1 MTEVVVRIGGGDQ
14 GDPNLLFQAVD
25 AFARWSRDAGL
36 IGDDGDAPDIMMLTE
51 RTGEEVLRRLVFQDR
66 EHAARFLMFWRRA
79 RRSSVSEAGDE
90 AFVGLS

>member
-14 GDPNLLFQAVD
+14 ADPIRLFQAVD

-51 RTGEEVLRRLVFQDR
+51 RTGEEVRRRLVFQDR
-66 EHAARFLMFWRRA
+66 EHAARFLMFWRRER
-79 RRSSVSEAGDE
+79 RRSVSAADDTDFAGM
-90 AFVGLS
+90 V